1 MSPNP
6 HRLARKLIKN
16 NLPQGIGYTLLAILA
31 RLIALAPL
39 VLALEGY
46 HPIEPPIVSIVIGFV
61 ITCILYLLL
70 VVPPR
75 MAYRRYFAT
84 KAASRRARVQLLWGK
99 AIGLQ
104 IRRTLRTFLF
114 HLPFIVALFMLYHDL
129 KLSDALTPLKRMKTL
144 GKIPSEVLGL
154 SSTLIPGAVVMV
166 LIFFVC
172 ALISYLGNNKYI
184 FLDMLS
190 PLSKNPFQEA
200 KRLKKKNKAALQR
213 AKRGNF
219 LLSLPFTIVALYF
232 LGADIVS
239 TLKGDL
245 ISDLLTVMITLL
257 NLDFSATALYGV
269 LGAFVLLY
277 LPLYPLRKVALCCA
291 AVE

>member
-1 MSPNP
+1 
-6 HRLARKLIKN
+6 
-16 NLPQGIGYTLLAILA
+16 
-31 RLIALAPL
+31 
-39 VLALEGY
+39 
-46 HPIEPPIVSIVIGFV
+46 
-61 ITCILYLLL
+61 
-70 VVPPR
+70 
-75 MAYRRYFAT
+75 
-84 KAASRRARVQLLWGK
+84 
-99 AIGLQ
+99 
-104 IRRTLRTFLF
+104 
-114 HLPFIVALFMLYHDL
+114 
-129 KLSDALTPLKRMKTL
+129 MKTL

-257 NLDFSATALYGV
+257 NLDFSTTALYGV